1 MKKNINEEI
10 ERIKSLFTEERLYGN
25 LIDEEDEKTTENG
38 DEDDPYSM
46 SSAKKLKNAARE
58 KNVKEKSKS
67 KTDGKKDLDNC
78 NKMLKFYNKTFF

>member
-25 LIDEEDEKTTENG
+25 LITEEEKNTENG

-46 SSAKKLKNAARE
+46 SSAKKLKKDAKQ
-58 KNVKEKSKS
+58 KNITKSK
-67 KTDGKKDLDNC
+67 D
-78 NKMLKFYNKTFF
+78 